1 MQAMQ
6 LLFCKAAEEEE
17 MLPAELLSA
26 SLQIRCVVFVS
37 SCGFYLFETKSKT
50 FLRSQTVQEIHNKMS
65 QHFSMCENVTMRSGN
80 VVIETT
86 FFDGARLRKFLRFPH
101 G

>member
-1 MQAMQ
+1 MQVMQ

-37 SCGFYLFETKSKT
+37 SCGFYLF
-50 FLRSQTVQEIHNKMS
+50 
-65 QHFSMCENVTMRSGN
+65 
-80 VVIETT
+80 
-86 FFDGARLRKFLRFPH
+86 D
-101 G
+101 